1 MEEKRELAKLKIKRA
16 HQLERKQAAKEKI
29 IEEYGQGITIYLQ
42 ISEKTPDDLH
52 ALTEAYYSLATF
64 YFNLK
69 EYVKAGECYLEGIKN
84 LLHTKLNDD
93 SYRKLTE
100 LYINL
105 SDACYESMKQH
116 AGNEAMTNAIKAFG
130 LIQNKTPEEQ
140 KIGDPVINFKQFHDF
155 YERELS
161 TDTYLESSKFANHEY
176 LLSEGQLVR
185 QQEAL
190 LEQFETISLKEIQQI
205 DTSIEG
211 MLSQLSLA
219 AEKNPFNPVLLDKTP
234 SDAAYRSMAMQLLSR
249 AKNLVQNQFIRET
262 IETYKQVIKVL
273 EAIKDPQTSDGQ
285 IMNHLQQQIEYL
297 QRKPN
302 THQASSPLNQ
312 VPVSQTGM
320 GFSPKLWIMTLK

>member
-219 AEKNPFNPVLLDKTP
+219 AEKILLILFYSIKHRAMRLIGVWQCNCCHEQKTWFKTNSSGKLLKPTNKSLKFLKP
-234 SDAAYRSMAMQLLSR
+234 SRIPR
-249 AKNLVQNQFIRET
+249 
-262 IETYKQVIKVL
+262 QVTVK
-273 EAIKDPQTSDGQ
+273 
-285 IMNHLQQQIEYL
+285 
-297 QRKPN
+297 
-302 THQASSPLNQ
+302 
-312 VPVSQTGM
+312 
-320 GFSPKLWIMTLK
+320 